1 MAAPARSARLQA
13 VPVATATQPA
23 RIALD
28 EAERVLLWRITRLVE
43 AGYCAECAV
52 ELGCAT
58 VDLHAAVD
66 LVERGCPAELA
77 LRILL

>member
-1 MAAPARSARLQA
+1 MPVTA
-13 VPVATATQPA
+13 VTQPA

-43 AGYCAECAV
+43 AGYCAEGAV
-52 ELGCAT
+52 ELACAA

-66 LVERGCPAELA
+66 LLQRGCSADLA